1 MVDDPLLAALN
12 ADIRP
17 EAGAAFLDIIAR
29 YLASTARGE
38 GPVTTP
44 LGPEELAALFDQP
57 LPDHEQPLAEV
68 LGRLERDI
76 LPHVTRLTHP
86 MYMGHQVSAPL
97 PATIWIEALI
107 SAINNSTAV
116 QEMAPPSTAIEHQL
130 VRWLSGLVGWN
141 DRSGGTLTSGGTE
154 ATFTALLA
162 ARAAAIPEAW
172 EQGVGADPP
181 VVVYGEG
188 AHYAVPRAV
197 AQLGLGLRHGIAIPS
212 RDHRMDLA
220 ALRATLDR
228 LAAEGRRI
236 MAVVATAGSTST
248 GSFDDLET
256 IGTLCEERGIWL
268 HVDGAHGATALFSE
282 VHRPRVA
289 GIHRA
294 RSLAWDP
301 HKTMLLPLSA
311 GMVLVRDGADLDQ
324 AFLQRAPYLFHGS
337 GARRVWDL
345 GPRSFQCSR
354 RGDALKV
361 WVALQ
366 RYGARSVG
374 ALYDR
379 LCDTA
384 QALYREL
391 AAHPHFESLHR
402 PESNILCFRY
412 RGLEVAGQEAMDR
425 LHFELR
431 QRYNRS
437 GAGWITMTV
446 LGGRRVLR
454 VTIMNPRTRL
464 EHLQQLLAG
473 LEREARG
480 LAASGLPLPPSG
492 ADA

>member
-1 MVDDPLLAALN
+1 MVDDPLLAALD

-17 EAGAAFLDIIAR
+17 EVGAAFLDIIAR
-29 YLASTARGE
+29 YLAGTARGE

-44 LGPEELAALFDQP
+44 LSAEDLVARFDQP
-57 LPDHEQPLAEV
+57 LPDQEQPLATV
-68 LGRLERDI
+68 LERLERDV

-97 PATIWIEALI
+97 PAAIWIESLI

-116 QEMAPPSTAIEHQL
+116 QEMAPPVTVIEHQL
-130 VRWLSGLVGWN
+130 VRWLSSLVGWS
-141 DRSGGTLTSGGTE
+141 DQSGGTLTSGGTE

-162 ARAAAIPEAW
+162 ARAAAMPEAW

-181 VVVYGEG
+181 VVVYGET

-212 RDHRMDLA
+212 REHRMDLD
-220 ALRATLDR
+220 ALTATLAR
-228 LAAEGRRI
+228 LATEGKRI
-236 MAVVATAGSTST
+236 MAVVATAGSTPT
-248 GSFDDLET
+248 GSFDDLDA
-256 IGTLCEERGIWL
+256 IGRLCEERGIWL
-268 HVDGAHGATALFSE
+268 HVDGAHGATALFSDA
-282 VHRPRVA
+282 HRHRVA

-311 GMVLVRDGADLDQ
+311 GMVLVRNGADLDQ
-324 AFLQRAPYLFHGS
+324 AFLQRAPYLFHAG

-354 RGDALKV
+354 RGDALKL
-361 WVALQ
+361 WFALQ
-366 RYGARSVG
+366 RYGARNVG

-379 LCDTA
+379 LCETA
-384 QALYREL
+384 QALHREL
-391 AAHPHFESLHR
+391 AAHPDFEPLHH

-412 RGLEVAGQEAMDR
+412 RGLESAGEASQDR
-425 LHFELR
+425 VHFELR

-473 LEREARG
+473 LEHEARG

-492 ADA
+492 AGA